1 MWLLFALGLFLP
13 LIISKS
19 LATEIIIYG
28 LFALGFNLL
37 LGHTG
42 MVSFGHAA
50 YIGVGA
56 YAGAMA
62 VVYGG
67 FNVWIS
73 LLIGTLSGTVAA
85 VFIGL
90 LAIKRKGSYFAMISL
105 AIAQM
110 FYFLAL
116 SPLKR
121 YTGGED
127 GLRLPPLSIEFP
139 WHVDLSN
146 QMLLYFFIYAIFVLA
161 VLAQWR
167 ILRSPFGHAIQGIRE
182 NEDRMRACGYN
193 IDRIKFLSLVFSGL
207 FSALAGS
214 LLVIYLGAATI
225 NVLFWTTSGM
235 VVMQAILGGTYTFLG
250 PLIGAGVFVWLRSAI
265 SVYTDR
271 WELWVGALFMVL
283 ILLFPRGILGTV
295 IGKLGDIR
303 IKEVS

>member
-1 MWLLFALGLFLP
+1 
-13 LIISKS
+13 
-19 LATEIIIYG
+19 
-28 LFALGFNLL
+28 
-37 LGHTG
+37 
-42 MVSFGHAA
+42 
-50 YIGVGA
+50 
-56 YAGAMA
+56 
-62 VVYGG
+62 
-67 FNVWIS
+67 
-73 LLIGTLSGTVAA
+73 
-85 VFIGL
+85 
-90 LAIKRKGSYFAMISL
+90 
-105 AIAQM
+105 M